1 MLNSNASPLFRELGY
16 YGKKIVYHRLAV
28 GPGGNISA
36 RNGNTMWISPSGF
49 GLDEI
54 SENQWVPVNIE
65 TGQPNHSSLRPSSE
79 ILMHLYIYRHRPDVE
94 AVVHTH
100 PPVTIAVISS
110 GHDHIPFMFPDHVAI
125 AGHMSSIDYVIP
137 CTEELA
143 TAVVSAITPES
154 TGLLLKNHGL
164 ITLGSSLK
172 QAYYRTEIIEDSAR
186 VYWMASCM
194 GTPRILTPAETNDI
208 LNLEAEKYR
217 QKLLDHSTVEM
228 ETSG

>member
-1 MLNSNASPLFRELGY
+1 MTNSLSTPLAHQLNT
-16 YGKKIVYHRLAV
+16 YGKKIVHKNLAV

-36 RNGNTMWISPSGF
+36 REGNTMWISPSGF

-54 SENQWVPVNIE
+54 GDDQWVPVDIE
-65 TGQPNHSSLRPSSE
+65 TGLPDHPALRPSSE
-79 ILMHLYIYRHRPDVE
+79 IAMHLYIYRKRPDIQ

-100 PPVTIAVISS
+100 PPVTIAMISS
-110 GHDHIPFMFPDHVAI
+110 GHDEIPFMFPDHVAI
-125 AGHMSSIDYVIP
+125 AGHLSSIDYVIP

-143 TAVVSAITPES
+143 NAVVQAITPES

-164 ITLGSSLK
+164 VTLGTTLK

-186 VYWMASCM
+186 VYWMAKSL
-194 GTPRILTPAETNDI
+194 GTPRILTSEETAGI

-217 QKLLDHSTVEM
+217 QRLLDSNPVD
-228 ETSG
+228 SK